1 MGMNPKA
8 PHDPTTGKLIQTKES
23 VELDARACELR
34 SRGWSYRQIAD
45 ELGDASVRTAYE
57 RVQRSIERIVQEP
70 AEQAR
75 QFELDRLDARWRH
88 LDELQA
94 KTQTVLDAH
103 HVVIQHGKVVYSE
116 TGDPFED
123 HGPVLD
129 AVKTM
134 LSIDAERDRIQVRR
148 SKYLGLDA
156 AGKLQLEGGV
166 RYEIV
171 GVDMSQLT

>member
-8 PHDPTTGKLIQTKES
+8 PHDPDTGRLVQTKES
-23 VELDARACELR
+23 VELDAKACELR
-34 SRGWSYRQIAD
+34 SRGWSYRQIAA
-45 ELGDASVRTAYE
+45 ELGDGSSHTAYE

-88 LDELQA
+88 LNDLQD
-94 KTQTVLDAH
+94 KVQEVLDAH

-116 TGDPFED
+116 TGDPYED

-134 LSIDAERDRIQVRR
+134 LSIDSERDRIQVRR

-156 AGKLQLEGGV
+156 ASKMQLEGGV

-171 GVDMSQLT
+171 GVDMSKLT